1 MDGIYNQILYV
12 FALQWYSAIFL
23 TGTETPAITA
33 AWQAAGINHH
43 HAPCLPNKV
52 HTFPYLLLTRDPYLK
67 AWNRPGW
74 WERNAWI
81 MYPKYPAVLDMHNPK
96 SGTPNE
102 NIVQNQLN
110 RALLSVF

>member
-1 MDGIYNQILYV
+1 MSLPYNGIPL
-12 FALQWYSAIFL
+12 FFSLELKHLQSQQPDRLLGKSPSCTLF
-23 TGTETPAITA
+23 TKQG
-33 AWQAAGINHH
+33 
-43 HAPCLPNKV
+43 
-52 HTFPYLLLTRDPYLK
+52 TFPYLLLTRDPYLK